1 MSKIRT
7 YHSKSRLGCVQCK
20 SRHVKCDEAKP
31 ACGLCVRRG
40 RTCEYRLVQSY
51 EKDGAGKDSRNSRR
65 QAKSSPPSSSSSSSS
80 PQQSRSSPSG
90 QVARS
95 AHMENYSSLINVHNQ
110 GVSNW
115 PPLSETEFYC
125 LDYLLREGISR
136 YTLGLGNLSDM
147 WLSSG
152 FQMALQSKTLFSS
165 YLAFGGLML
174 GLRNKAMGLDS
185 GPGLQSL
192 SEALSGL
199 RTKLT
204 QEMLKGGYN
213 VAVAVLTAK
222 LLTACSFIEQ
232 GIPVISFSGEAD
244 LLGLMQGDV
253 SLLMLHR
260 EAIRD
265 TFLNVFF
272 EFEPTNYSP
281 SLPQSSLQLEFLSY
295 LWKIYGAVRDTLSG
309 PEQRAYAQ
317 TLTNIQDMFDKSFRA
332 ARYTPIIACFGFLPN
347 FFAASVRAK
356 RPFALLVLLYLCSVA
371 RIFMYS
377 PFARFDSVSQRW
389 ADGMDALYAELPE
402 SYKEAGIGAF
412 DLYFGKVFVADS
424 QKFRWLQDYSVN
436 SCLSEIETLAMH
448 RHRITHS
455 TYSNAPPTPPTPQ
468 KDGEGNLLT
477 FSTTQ

>member
-51 EKDGAGKDSRNSRR
+51 GKDGAGKDSRKSRR
-65 QAKSSPPSSSSSSSS
+65 QAKPSPISSSSSSSS
-80 PQQSRSSPSG
+80 PPQSASPSEL
-90 QVARS
+90 ADKS
-95 AHMENYSSLINVHNQ
+95 ALMEKYSSLINMHTP
-110 GVSNW
+110 GVSNC

-136 YTLGLGNLSDM
+136 YTLGLGNLTGM
-147 WLSSG
+147 WLTSG

-174 GLRNKAMGLDS
+174 GLRSKAMGLDS
-185 GPGLQSL
+185 GPGLESL

-295 LWKIYGAVRDTLSG
+295 LWQIYGAVKDTLSG

-356 RPFALLVLLYLCSVA
+356 RPFALLVLLYLCSVV
-371 RIFMYS
+371 RIFLYS
-377 PFARFDSVSQRW
+377 PFARFDTVSQRW
-389 ADGMDALYAELPE
+389 ADGMDVLYAELPE

-412 DLYFGKVFVADS
+412 DLYFGKVFVNDS
-424 QKFRWLQDYSVN
+424 QKFRWLQEYSVN
-436 SCLSEIETLAMH
+436 TCLNEIDSLSQH
-448 RHRITHS
+448 RRRITHS
-455 TYSNAPPTPPTPQ
+455 THSNAPPTPPTPQ
-468 KDGEGNLLT
+468 KDGDGNLLT
-477 FSTTQ
+477 FPTAQ